1 MAPLMHIG
9 ERRTVLRLL
18 TNGVYVIT
26 ARSGGRCGA
35 ATITWVSQASF
46 RPPLLMAAIRK
57 ESNVLACLRESG
69 VAALHVLGRGQ
80 QEMARLFFA
89 PTAAAP
95 GAINGEPVGE
105 GRTGAPV
112 LERAPAYVECVTRL
126 VLDEPGDHALVI
138 LEVVEAVQREP
149 VEPLTLAATPW
160 EYGG

>member
-26 ARSGGRCGA
+26 ARSGGRWGA

-69 VAALHVLGRGQ
+69 VAALHV
-80 QEMARLFFA
+80 
-89 PTAAAP
+89 
-95 GAINGEPVGE
+95 
-105 GRTGAPV
+105 
-112 LERAPAYVECVTRL
+112 
-126 VLDEPGDHALVI
+126 
-138 LEVVEAVQREP
+138 
-149 VEPLTLAATPW
+149 
-160 EYGG
+160 